1 METPIEEKQF
11 AARSRTQQVVSNDG
25 KNGGGASATVLFF
38 AGAISGI
45 AEAIIVQPF
54 DMVKTHHQLN
64 PGINPGV
71 IRTLIQL
78 HNEGGIRLWYRGFV
92 PEAIGIIPKSSA
104 MYGTYGS
111 VHKYL
116 SRQERLHGNKTLI
129 ASIAGFTS
137 GISEAIIVTPSQIV
151 KVRLQARE
159 HMGCYTGPIDCCR
172 KLYSQEGATAFFIG
186 LKPTLWRNCIWNTVY
201 FGLME
206 RIRRNLPPASTK
218 KEALLQTFGSG
229 FVGAFVATCFNAPF
243 DVVKS
248 RFQCQLPREDG
259 HLKYH
264 STFQS
269 LIMICREEGT
279 TAVYK
284 GFRPKAIRMGLGGAT
299 AMSVYELIVGTFT

>member
-1 METPIEEKQF
+1 
-11 AARSRTQQVVSNDG
+11 
-25 KNGGGASATVLFF
+25 
-38 AGAISGI
+38 
-45 AEAIIVQPF
+45 
-54 DMVKTHHQLN
+54 
-64 PGINPGV
+64 
-71 IRTLIQL
+71 
-78 HNEGGIRLWYRGFV
+78 
-92 PEAIGIIPKSSA
+92 
-104 MYGTYGS
+104 
-111 VHKYL
+111 
-116 SRQERLHGNKTLI
+116 
-129 ASIAGFTS
+129 
-137 GISEAIIVTPSQIV
+137 
-151 KVRLQARE
+151 
-159 HMGCYTGPIDCCR
+159 
-172 KLYSQEGATAFFIG
+172 
-186 LKPTLWRNCIWNTVY
+186 
-201 FGLME
+201 ME

-259 HLKYH
+259 NLKYH